1 MPKSWPFALAVVV
14 VGGLAGL
21 AIAGRPVASD
31 PFVLGPGITSGDSP
45 SSSSV
50 GVPTTSIAEP
60 VITTTI
66 ATTTTVQPST
76 SVAAT
81 VAPSTVAPSTV
92 APSTVAPSTVA
103 PIATAVSTTTVAPTT
118 TAAPTATVP
127 GPLPR
132 NQVRL
137 VIANGDGRFRLA
149 GITADRIRSLG
160 YIIDLGNAVKIVDAT
175 VIYYRPGFDDEAAF
189 AAIDIGVPDAIIIAF
204 PTNASQPITDSDTN
218 GDVIIVLG
226 PDAPR

>member
-45 SSSSV
+45 SSTSV

-81 VAPSTVAPSTV
+81 VAPSTVAPIT
-92 APSTVAPSTVA
+92 
-103 PIATAVSTTTVAPTT
+103 TAVSTTTVAPTT